1 MPSYILF
8 ESALGFAIFE
18 KKKVDEVAYSKIEKQ
33 VGEYSRFKDMVK
45 FIAFQPFDTP
55 EHGLENMNAI
65 SEGILTEFLQN
76 FLEANLKAK
85 NDTQLGVL
93 ENKLGGAIQ
102 EHFEKKITCF
112 TDDSVLG
119 LCRGIR
125 MHIHKFIDNLKKGD
139 LEKAQ
144 LGLGHA
150 YSRAKVKFNVN
161 KSDNNIIQSI
171 SMLDQLDKDL
181 NTFTMRLKEW
191 YGWHFPELVKI
202 VKKNDAYA
210 KCALAIKT
218 RSSLSKDSEKYDE
231 LVHQLNDITKDEEVT
246 EQVVR
251 AARSSMGQDASEFD
265 MMNMELFAKK
275 VVDLTEYRAQLFEY
289 LETKM
294 HDVAPNLTCILG
306 ESVGARLIS
315 KAGSLMNLC
324 KCPASTVQ
332 ILGAEKALFRA
343 LKTRGKTPK
352 YGLLYHSSF
361 VSKASKQNKG
371 KIARYLSNKCAMAA
385 RIDAFQD
392 FPTSKFGELL
402 RDQIAERL
410 EFYEKKASSGNAKIT
425 VKLKK
430 NIELMRDAIK
440 HAKKDEKEAPKK
452 EKKPAEKR
460 KRDAVETPVEEEKKS
475 KKEKKDKK
483 KDKKDKKEKKSKKEE
498 EVMEDEKPA
507 EEEKKSKKEK
517 KDKKKSKKEEEVEEP
532 VAEESKKDKKKKD
545 KKEKK
550 EKKEESVK
558 EEKEEKKEKK
568 EKKDKKKD
576 KKKH

>member
-8 ESALGFAIFE
+8 ESALGFCLFE
-18 KKKVDEVAYSKIEKQ
+18 KKKVDEVALSKIEKQ
-33 VGEYSRFKDMVK
+33 IGEYSRFKDMVK

-55 EHGLENMNAI
+55 EHGLENMNAV
-65 SEGILTEFLQN
+65 SEGILTDFLQN
-76 FLEANLKAK
+76 FLEANLRGKDDVK
-85 NDTQLGVL
+85 LGVL
-93 ENKLGGAIQ
+93 ETKLGGAIQ

-112 TDDSVLG
+112 TDDSVMG
-119 LCRGIR
+119 LTRGVR
-125 MHIHKFIDNLKKGD
+125 LHIHKFIDNLKKGD

-181 NTFTMRLKEW
+181 NTFSMRLKEW

-202 VKKNDAYA
+202 VKKNDIYA

-218 RSSLSKDSEKYDE
+218 RSALTKENEKYDE
-231 LVHQLNDITKDEEVT
+231 LIHQLNDITKDEEMT
-246 EQVVR
+246 EQIVK
-251 AARSSMGQDASEFD
+251 ASRSSMGQDASEFD

-275 VVDLTEYRAQLFEY
+275 VVDLSEYRTQLFEY

-315 KAGSLMNLC
+315 KAGSLLNLC

-361 VSKASKQNKG
+361 VSKASKMNKG
-371 KIARYLSNKCAMAA
+371 KISRYLANKCAMAA

-392 FPTSKFGELL
+392 FPTSKFGEML

-410 EFYEKKASSGNAKIT
+410 EFYEKKAATGNAKLT

-440 HAKKDEKEAPKK
+440 QAKKDEKK
-452 EKKPAEKR
+452 EDKKPAEKR
-460 KRDAVETPVEEEKKS
+460 KRDAKEDVADEEEEKKEKKKNKKEKKEEKKKDKKDKKEKKEKKDKMEDEESES

-483 KDKKDKKEKKSKKEE
+483 KDKKEKKDKEESESKESKKESKKEKK
-498 EVMEDEKPA
+498 D
-507 EEEKKSKKEK
+507 K
-517 KDKKKSKKEEEVEEP
+517 KDKKKSKKE
-532 VAEESKKDKKKKD
+532 
-545 KKEKK
+545 
-550 EKKEESVK
+550 
-558 EEKEEKKEKK
+558 
-568 EKKDKKKD
+568 
-576 KKKH
+576 